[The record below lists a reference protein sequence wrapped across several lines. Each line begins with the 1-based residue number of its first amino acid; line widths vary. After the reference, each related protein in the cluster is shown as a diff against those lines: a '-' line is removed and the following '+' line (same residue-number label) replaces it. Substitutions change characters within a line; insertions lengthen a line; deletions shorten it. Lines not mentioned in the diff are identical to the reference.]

1 MIDSQKTSTLNAQ
14 DMLNLQAMSRPK
26 MIPQTLLTKPL
37 APEKV
42 KQLNEDEKRL
52 YNIQK
57 GKYDTHCRVTAKK
70 IQGGEN
76 PVERKFKL
84 TEIDTLI
91 NGKHHEEEEAEE
103 EEAPGPEAM
112 LYMGRNDTFRAD
124 SMNRFEKEA
133 RQLLR

>member
-1 MIDSQKTSTLNAQ
+1 MEMMNSQKSSTLNPQ
-14 DMLNLQAMSRPK
+14 DILNFQAMSRKK

-42 KQLNEDEKRL
+42 KLLNEDEKRL

-70 IQGGEN
+70 LQGGEN

-84 TEIDTLI
+84 PEVEMLI
-91 NGKHHEEEEAEE
+91 CGKHHEEEEPEE
-103 EEAPGPEAM
+103 EEALGPEAM

-133 RQLLR
+133 R